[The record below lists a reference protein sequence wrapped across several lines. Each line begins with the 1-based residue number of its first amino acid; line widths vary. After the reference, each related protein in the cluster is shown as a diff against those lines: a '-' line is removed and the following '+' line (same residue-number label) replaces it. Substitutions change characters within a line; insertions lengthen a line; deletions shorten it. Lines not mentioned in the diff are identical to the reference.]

1 MINNIHINESDAIKC
16 QSYCVQD
23 VFSVHALS
31 ELGVSSNA
39 TTSELGEAQ
48 HHAVV
53 VLVLSSNSDLHPLLV
68 LVAVLVVRT
77 L

>member
-16 QSYCVQD
+16 QSYCVSNVD
-23 VFSVHALS
+23 SVHALS
-31 ELGVSSNA
+31 ELGFSPNA

-53 VLVLSSNSDLHPLLV
+53 VLVLSSNLDLHLLLV

>member
-1 MINNIHINESDAIKC
+1 MRCWH
-16 QSYCVQD
+16 YCVRD
-23 VFSVHALS
+23 VNSVHALAS
-31 ELGVSSNA
+31 ELGFSPNA

-53 VLVLSSNSDLHPLLV
+53 VLVLSSNLDLHLLLV